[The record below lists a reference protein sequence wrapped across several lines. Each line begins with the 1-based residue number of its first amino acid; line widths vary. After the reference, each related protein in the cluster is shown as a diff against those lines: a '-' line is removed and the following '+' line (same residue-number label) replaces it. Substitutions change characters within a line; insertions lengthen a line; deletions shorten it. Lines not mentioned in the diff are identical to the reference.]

1 MTVRETFN
9 HIFADK
15 EIGPGDDA
23 RRSILPREFFLHK
36 SEGVMRRSRNEVAR
50 WRMIRQVQRRRARW
64 LEGQSR
70 RYGRMHAFRHQI
82 SQQQR
87 RSILFI
93 TQIP

>member
-1 MTVRETFN
+1 M
-9 HIFADK
+9 K
-15 EIGPGDDA
+15 
-23 RRSILPREFFLHK
+23 
-36 SEGVMRRSRNEVAR
+36 RSRNEVAR
-50 WRMIRQVQRRRARW
+50 WRMMRQVQRRRARW

-70 RYGRMHAFRHQI
+70 RYGRMHSFRHQV